1 MSLAHSPRG
10 MRDGRSGDGAAI
22 EENARAYLDW
32 YNNGKGCP
40 PLNALPGKD
49 IWAIWPKKMMA
60 GAAGL

>member
-1 MSLAHSPRG
+1 

-22 EENARAYLDW
+22 DENARAYLDW